1 MLTVQA
7 NNMLGELKVCNNKTR
22 FYQGKMSH
30 FEKHLG
36 DYINVILSLQQKPME
51 KYEKYIS
58 SIKTSVTSLVKM
70 KSTMISRL
78 SKCNSYAG
86 NEEDVQHLHFHYG
99 TNQAGSD
106 NPVNIDKIK
115 SIINSTG

>member
-1 MLTVQA
+1 
-7 NNMLGELKVCNNKTR
+7 MLGEIKVCNNKTR
-22 FYQGKMSH
+22 FYQEKMSH

-58 SIKTSVTSLVKM
+58 SIKTSVGSLVKM

-78 SKCNSYAG
+78 SKCPSNAG
-86 NEEDVQHLHFHYG
+86 SQEDVQHLHFHYG
-99 TNQAGSD
+99 NNQAGAGSD
-106 NPVNIDKIK
+106 NSVNIDKIK
-115 SIINSTG
+115 SIIKSTG

>member
-1 MLTVQA
+1 
-7 NNMLGELKVCNNKTR
+7 
-22 FYQGKMSH
+22 MSH

-78 SKCNSYAG
+78 SKCNGYAG

-99 TNQAGSD
+99 NDQKSGRD
-106 NPVNIDKIK
+106 NSVNIDKIK
-115 SIINSTG
+115 SIIKSTG